1 MSILDKMQQSQKE
14 PVRGDFLLVDD
25 PFAESYP
32 GVFEVLARGKYKG
45 KARKPGRLVMY
56 AEPSRATLCLC
67 DVDSQQ
73 VAFYTSEGFIEALE
87 GLEKALQDG
96 SLDWRPDKRAKYRN

>member
-1 MSILDKMQQSQKE
+1 MSVLDSMSRDQKE
-14 PVRGDFLLVDD
+14 PVRGDFLIVDD

-45 KARKPGRLVMY
+45 KSRKAGRLVMY

-67 DVDSQQ
+67 DVESGQ
-73 VAFYTSEGFIEALE
+73 VAFYASEGFIEALE
-87 GLEKALQDG
+87 GMEKALQAG

>member
-1 MSILDKMQQSQKE
+1 MSVLDKMQQSLKE
-14 PVRGDFLLVDD
+14 PVRGDFLVVDD

-32 GVFEVLARGKYKG
+32 GIFELLTRGKYKG
-45 KARKPGRLVMY
+45 KSRKTGRLVMY

-67 DVDSQQ
+67 DVDSNQ
-73 VAFYTSEGFIEALE
+73 VAFYASEGFMEALE
-87 GLEKALQDG
+87 GMEKALQAG